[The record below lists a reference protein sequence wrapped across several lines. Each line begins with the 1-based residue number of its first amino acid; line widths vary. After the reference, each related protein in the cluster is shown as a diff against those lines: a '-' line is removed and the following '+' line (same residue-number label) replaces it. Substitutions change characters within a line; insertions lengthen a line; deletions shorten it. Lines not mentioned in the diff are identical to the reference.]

1 MTEAQDR
8 SRAAVPPE
16 HRRRWLI
23 WTLATVLLAVAAVV
37 GGPWLYLTVFRPD
50 TPEPLALSSASP
62 TAEPDQAT
70 PTGPLDVDG
79 TWQAAEGSQAGYRLA
94 EVLSGKEVDAV
105 GRTDLVTATVE
116 ISAGVMTTALVV
128 VDTGSIATEE
138 SARDAYF
145 RRALDTSTFPEAS
158 FTLTEP
164 LDVSALATAVQA
176 VHLDAVGTL
185 TFHGVSQP
193 VTASLDVQRTA
204 AGVEVVGSV
213 PVVLEDYGLSAPEL
227 GFVTVEPQGTVE
239 MLLQLTR

>member
-1 MTEAQDR
+1 
-8 SRAAVPPE
+8 
-16 HRRRWLI
+16 
-23 WTLATVLLAVAAVV
+23 
-37 GGPWLYLTVFRPD
+37 
-50 TPEPLALSSASP
+50 
-62 TAEPDQAT
+62 
-70 PTGPLDVDG
+70 
-79 TWQAAEGSQAGYRLA
+79 
-94 EVLSGKEVDAV
+94 
-105 GRTDLVTATVE
+105 
-116 ISAGVMTTALVV
+116 MTTALVV

-158 FTLTEP
+158 FKLTEP